1 MRTIARASFTTG
13 LFALAIHGS
22 AGALASLPSA
32 IDRVPADAIMVG
44 GASDIGGFFDRAKA
58 MMDSIGAGD
67 AADNP
72 LRQVAGFIDA
82 PGMNRNGSAAIA
94 VIPGQDGELNWIDDD
109 ASTLLIIPVT
119 DFGAFVGSFGADP
132 VADGP
137 TMVRMMGEIVYTRDL
152 GGGFIAM
159 APEAWIVD
167 RATEGQ
173 LRVHRDAMGSNTA
186 RLAETSDVFFTVS
199 IEKVGPQIEGG
210 LAEFRAGMDDFA
222 AMFGEE
228 QPAMREM
235 LGVVQTVASSL
246 VRDGRTAAY
255 GMTIGSHGISMDFAA
270 DFDEGSP
277 TASYMVGSGG
287 AIDLMGALPDT
298 QIILAMA
305 MDTSSP
311 KIKEIFGKMTELAS
325 AMNPGQGLGPSMGDM
340 MEHSDGFA
348 FAMGNTPSLLM
359 GGMFTNMVQYQR
371 SSNPAKLLEAGK
383 RYTLEMDGMEAE
395 GITYRTQFREGAAE
409 IDGVRLDEW
418 GMQMQFDPAE
428 PGAQQAGMAMMMV
441 FGAAGGPSGYYAAT
455 DKGVITTFSRNTSLV
470 RQVLEAERSTD
481 IGLHRNA
488 QIRAAHERL
497 PSNPDF
503 VLHLSLGPVLQQV
516 GGLMAMAGA
525 GAPQM
530 NVPADLAPISMGAR
544 MGDNGMHGRLY
555 VPSDV
560 IKLVGDLSQQFA
572 PPAAAPRQR
581 DEDFRPRFE

>member
-1 MRTIARASFTTG
+1 MRTLTRASFTTG
-13 LFALAIHGS
+13 LIALAIHGS

-32 IDRVPADAIMVG
+32 IDRIPADAIMVG
-44 GASDIGGFFDRAKA
+44 GSSDIGGFFDRARS
-58 MMDSIGAGD
+58 MMDAVGAGE
-67 AADNP
+67 AADGP

-82 PGMNRNGSAAIA
+82 PGMNRNGSAAVGIL
-94 VIPGQDGELNWIDDD
+94 PGEDGEINWTDDD
-109 ASTLLIIPVT
+109 AATLLIVPVT
-119 DFGAFVGSFGADP
+119 DFGAFVGSFGADAA
-132 VADGP
+132 ADGP
-137 TMVRMMGEIVYTRDL
+137 TMVRIMGEIVYTRDL
-152 GGGFIAM
+152 GGGFAAM
-159 APEAWIVD
+159 GPEAWIVE
-167 RATEGQ
+167 RASEGQ
-173 LRVHRDAMGSNTA
+173 LRSHRNSMGANTI
-186 RLAETSDVFFTVS
+186 RLAESSDVFFSVS
-199 IEKVGPQIEGG
+199 IERVGPSIEQG
-210 LAEFRAGMDDFA
+210 LNEFRTGLDDMA

-228 QPAMREM
+228 QPAMREV
-235 LGVVQTVASSL
+235 LGFVETVSTAL
-246 VRDGRTAAY
+246 IRDGRTAAY
-255 GMTIGSHGISMDFAA
+255 GMSIGGQGISMDFAA

-287 AIDLMGALPDT
+287 AVDLFGSLPDS

-311 KIKEIFGKMTELAS
+311 RIKEIFGKMTELAS

-348 FAMGNTPSLLM
+348 FVMGNTPSLLM

-371 SSNPAKLLEAGK
+371 SANPAKLLEAGK

-409 IDGVRLDEW
+409 IEGVRLDEW

-470 RQVLEAERSTD
+470 RQVIEAERNAE

-488 QIRAAHERL
+488 QILAAHERL
-497 PSNPDF
+497 PANPDF

-530 NVPADLAPISMGAR
+530 NVPADLAPISMGAS
-544 MGDNGMHGRLY
+544 MGDNGMHGRLF
-555 VPSDV
+555 VPTDV
-560 IKLVGDLSQQFA
+560 VKVFGDLSQQFA

-581 DEDFRPRFE
+581 DEEFRPRFE